1 MRPTIENTLV
11 LIPARSGSKGVPQ
24 KNSKSFAGGPSLT
37 ERAVLV
43 AKAVFPDNQIVVST
57 DDTTLLQMAEKNGV
71 IALKRSPE
79 LASDTTGMLEV
90 MLDAV
95 SRHANEPAF
104 LMLLQPTSPFRTSD
118 HVFQALNDFQEGD
131 QALIAVNEPAGHPF
145 YTLFEEHNGLLTKFH
160 KNAVVRRQDLPPAY
174 DVNGL
179 LYIFNVAEL
188 RKKSWVEFE
197 RIRPLIVPKWQA
209 IDVDTPEDWWL
220 AETLY
225 KSLEANA
232 R

>member
-1 MRPTIENTLV
+1 MRPTTSNTLV
-11 LIPARSGSKGVPQ
+11 LIPARAGSKGVPE

-43 AKAVFPDNQIVVST
+43 SKKVFAEQQIVVSS
-57 DDTTLLQMAEKNGV
+57 DHDGLLEIAQKNGV
-71 IALKRSPE
+71 IALKRFPE
-79 LASDTTGMLEV
+79 LASDTAGMLEV

-95 SRHANEPAF
+95 SRYQPQPEF
-104 LMLLQPTSPFRTSD
+104 LMLLQPTSPFRTEE
-118 HVFQALNDFQEGD
+118 HLVQAINDFQEGD

-145 YTLFEEHNGLLTKFH
+145 YTLFEECDGLLSKFN
-160 KNAVVRRQDLPPAY
+160 KNNVVRRQDLPPAY

-179 LYIFNVAEL
+179 LYLFKIADL
-188 RKKSWVEFE
+188 RQKSWVEFE
-197 RIRPLIVPKWQA
+197 RIRPLVVPKWQA
-209 IDVDTPEDWWL
+209 LDVDTPEDWWL

-225 KSLEANA
+225 QAIFSA